1 MEVLVKNIAN
11 LFKVKSL
18 ITLAMTYGMV
28 MLLSG
33 RWIPHESII
42 ALFSASYGS
51 VITYFFKKDE
61 PKQGEV
67 YVKEFDA

>member
-1 MEVLVKNIAN
+1 MEILIKNLAN

-18 ITLAMTYGMV
+18 ITLAMTYGKV

-33 RWIPHESII
+33 KWVPPEAII

-51 VITYFFKKDE
+51 VITYFFKKDDKTKIE
-61 PKQGEV
+61 EGE
-67 YVKEFDA
+67 

>member
-1 MEVLVKNIAN
+1 MKTFTKNLAD
-11 LFKVKSL
+11 LLKVKSL

-33 RWIPHESII
+33 KWVPPEAII

-61 PKQGEV
+61 PRQEEI
-67 YVKEFDA
+67 YVKEFEV